1 MILKNITTL
10 IILLLSLSSS
20 AQLQLTDASEISVL
34 TIGPGHLL
42 NDSFGHSAVRVK
54 DPLYNFDVV
63 FDYGRYNFEAE
74 GFYLN
79 FAQGKLDYM
88 LGRTAFDDFLSFY
101 EYQNRSVQE
110 QQLNLSIEQKTAFY
124 YFLRENNKPENQA
137 YPYDFF
143 YNNCANKIT
152 DAIETVLG
160 EQISYNPPS
169 SFEQQTFRN
178 LIRSDLN
185 QNSWGSLGIDV
196 ALGSKIDQLASVKE
210 HLFLPKYLYLL
221 LENAQV
227 ESKEL
232 KLVKKLKILTPTTF
246 VKTSEGFGSPIVIL
260 SLVAFIMLFVTFKD
274 NKNNKRSKWLDVILF
289 ATTGIIGLVILMLWF
304 ATDHTAT
311 ANNYNLLWAFAANLL
326 FIPSILKTRL
336 NNRGIKYIVFL
347 TILLSLMLL
356 HWMTGVQSFAIGLI
370 PILIAIGVRY
380 LFLIRH
386 FNKAIRV

>member
-1 MILKNITTL
+1 MILKNVTTL
-10 IILLLSLSSS
+10 LILLLSLSSS
-20 AQLQLTDASEISVL
+20 AQIQLTDASEISVL

-169 SFEQQTFRN
+169 SFKQQTFRN

-311 ANNYNLLWAFAANLL
+311 ANNYNLLWAFATNLL

>member
-1 MILKNITTL
+1 MILKKVTTL
-10 IILLLSLSSS
+10 FLLLVSLASS

-34 TIGPGHLL
+34 TVGPGLLL
-42 NDSFGHSAVRVK
+42 NDSFGHSAIRVK

-88 LGRTAFDDFLSFY
+88 LGRTVFDDFLSLY
-101 EYQNRSVQE
+101 EYQNRRVQE
-110 QQLNLSIEQKTAFY
+110 QQLNLSTEQKTAFY

-160 EQISYNPPS
+160 EQISYNPPR

-210 HLFLPKYLYLL
+210 HLFLPKNLYLL
-221 LENAQV
+221 LENAEV

-232 KLVKKLKILTPTTF
+232 KLVKKLKILTPATLD
-246 VKTSEGFGSPIVIL
+246 KTSEGFGSPLVIL
-260 SLVAFIMLFVTFKD
+260 SLVAFLMLFVTYKD

-289 ATTGIIGLVILMLWF
+289 ATTGSIGLVLLMLWF

-311 ANNYNLLWAFAANLL
+311 ADNYNLLWAFATNLL

-347 TILLSLMLL
+347 IILLSLMIL
-356 HWMTGVQSFAIGLI
+356 HWMTGVQSFATGLI

>member
-1 MILKNITTL
+1 MILKNVTTL
-10 IILLLSLSSS
+10 LILLLSLSSS

-169 SFEQQTFRN
+169 SFKQQTFRN

-260 SLVAFIMLFVTFKD
+260 SLVAFIMLLVTFKD

-311 ANNYNLLWAFAANLL
+311 ANNYNLLWAFATNLL

>member
-1 MILKNITTL
+1 MILKNVTTL
-10 IILLLSLSSS
+10 LILLLSLSSS
-20 AQLQLTDASEISVL
+20 AQIQLTDASEISVL

-169 SFEQQTFRN
+169 SFKQQTFRN

-386 FNKAIRV
+386 FNKAIRI

>member
-1 MILKNITTL
+1 MILKNLTTL
-10 IILLLSLSSS
+10 IILLHSLSSS

-79 FAQGKLDYM
+79 FAQGKLNYM

>member
-1 MILKNITTL
+1 
-10 IILLLSLSSS
+10 
-20 AQLQLTDASEISVL
+20 
-34 TIGPGHLL
+34 
-42 NDSFGHSAVRVK
+42 
-54 DPLYNFDVV
+54 
-63 FDYGRYNFEAE
+63 
-74 GFYLN
+74 
-79 FAQGKLDYM
+79 
-88 LGRTAFDDFLSFY
+88 FLSFY

-124 YFLRENNKPENQA
+124 FFLRENNKPENQS

-210 HLFLPKYLYLL
+210 HLFLPKNLYLL
-221 LENAQV
+221 LENAEV

-232 KLVKKLKILTPTTF
+232 KLVKKLKILTPATLD
-246 VKTSEGFGSPIVIL
+246 KTSEGFGSPLVIL
-260 SLVAFIMLFVTFKD
+260 SLVAFLMLFVTYKD

-289 ATTGIIGLVILMLWF
+289 ATTGSIGLVLLMLWF

-311 ANNYNLLWAFAANLL
+311 ADNYNLLWAFATNLL

-347 TILLSLMLL
+347 IILLSLMLL

-370 PILIAIGVRY
+370 PILIATGVRY

>member
-1 MILKNITTL
+1 
-10 IILLLSLSSS
+10 
-20 AQLQLTDASEISVL
+20 
-34 TIGPGHLL
+34 
-42 NDSFGHSAVRVK
+42 
-54 DPLYNFDVV
+54 
-63 FDYGRYNFEAE
+63 
-74 GFYLN
+74 
-79 FAQGKLDYM
+79 M
-88 LGRTAFDDFLSFY
+88 LGRTAFDDFLLFY

-124 YFLRENNKPENQA
+124 YFLRENNKPENQT

>member
-10 IILLLSLSSS
+10 LILLLSLSSS

-232 KLVKKLKILTPTTF
+232 KLVKKIKILTPTTF

>member
-1 MILKNITTL
+1 MILKNVTTL
-10 IILLLSLSSS
+10 LILLLSLSSS

-42 NDSFGHSAVRVK
+42 NDSFGHSAIRVK

-169 SFEQQTFRN
+169 SFKQQTFRN

-386 FNKAIRV
+386 FNKAIRL